1 MEDLRQRELK
11 ELVQVTRKGEKP
23 TDLGQV
29 SAGLTIL
36 SSLLSITLLFPKHT
50 EMHVCVHIR
59 VHVYMD
65 VFVYTHTH
73 THTHT
78 EREKDTHT
86 PVHTLFFL
94 EGLPQATEGL

>member
-29 SAGLTIL
+29 SAELTVL
-36 SSLLSITLLFPKHT
+36 SSLLSITRLFPKHT
-50 EMHVCVHIR
+50 EMHVCVHIC
-59 VHVYMD
+59 VYM
-65 VFVYTHTH
+65 YTWMCLCTHTH
-73 THTHT
+73 THTQRKTH
-78 EREKDTHT
+78 THT